1 MAQNYVQ
8 EGAVMPWTNGL
19 SADVASGDVVLVGTR
34 VGVALG
40 DIADGEDG
48 QLAIEGVWEV
58 PKAAPLEISQGDL
71 LYWDA
76 ADENFNKTATDN
88 TLSGFAFAG
97 AESAAT
103 TVLIKLNA

>member
-8 EGAVMPWTNGL
+8 EGAVMPWTNGTGGDI
-19 SADVASGDVVLVGTR
+19 SSGDVVLVGTR

-40 DIADGEDG
+40 DIADGDDG
-48 QLAIEGVWEV
+48 QVAIEGVFEV
-58 PKAAPLEISQGDL
+58 AKAAPLVISQGDL

-76 ADENFNKTATDN
+76 ADENFNKTDTDN
-88 TLSGFAFAG
+88 TLAGFAFAD
-97 AESAAT
+97 AASADT